1 MAYQCR
7 RLAVVYQVVRLVV
20 VVAVQM
26 VDQAPVKTHHQA
38 RVVLLLDQA
47 VVAPEAFLAAT

>member
-7 RLAVVYQVVRLVV
+7 RLAVVRLVV

-26 VDQAPVKTHHQA
+26 VDQAPVKTPHQA
-38 RVVLLLDQA
+38 RVVLLLA
-47 VVAPEAFLAAT
+47 VAGVAPEASLAAT